1 MASVHAPAPLARPM
15 PVAIA
20 VVLSAFLVLG
30 NLLGPVL
37 PQGSGDDTVPAFIIV
52 SGVVLGLVGIAAAVG
67 LWQLRRWGMILT
79 IVVSAVNLL
88 SAAPGI
94 AFAPNAA
101 FGALATLTVLASIA
115 VIVLALRPEARRAY
129 R

>member
-1 MASVHAPAPLARPM
+1 MASLRASAPSARPM
-15 PVAIA
+15 PITVAVA
-20 VVLSAFLVLG
+20 LSVLLILG
-30 NLLGPVL
+30 NLAAPAF
-37 PQGSGDDTVPAFIIV
+37 PQGSGDDKVPTFIIV
-52 SGVVLGLVGIAAAVG
+52 TGVFLGLVGIAAAVG

-94 AFAPNAA
+94 AFGPNAVLKV
-101 FGALATLTVLASIA
+101 LATLTVLVSIA
-115 VIVLALRPEARRAY
+115 IIVLVVRPEARRAY